1 MKKNLKIFK
10 ILTGCSR
17 WLGIFLVFICAKNSF
32 SQNIIPVVQ
41 QQFETYN
48 QNNYQEK
55 IFLHLDKTV
64 YASGEIIWFKAY
76 VTDAA
81 TNQFSPLSKIGYVE
95 IINADNTPIMQAKV
109 DIDSGQGKGSFDIP
123 YSIRTGNYKIRAYTN
138 WMKNFNPDFYFEEP
152 ITIINPGKKPLEEKK
167 DSATSFRIQ
176 FFPEGGNLVNGFDNT
191 VAFKITDVYG
201 EGLQGQGFILDNK
214 NDTTAIFETQH
225 SGMGRFSFHPMEGK
239 AYHAI
244 IKINN
249 ESITKNLPEIY
260 EKGWVLRLT
269 EQDDNVLINVG
280 CNVSNENEV
289 FLFAQTKNAI
299 KFARMQTLNNGNATF
314 TFNKSELG
322 EGISQLTVFNKERQP
337 VCERLFFTKP
347 TNLLPIKLEN
357 IQSEYLQRSKVDIDI
372 SANDSSKSGL
382 SVSVYLADSLQPVQN
397 INLVSYLWLS
407 SDLKGPIESPD
418 FYFEKPDSEVE
429 KATDN
434 LMLTQGWRR
443 FKWEEVLKNAKPS
456 FTFLPEF
463 EGHIIS
469 GKLSPKIAG
478 FPVNEIP
485 VTLAVPGKYF
495 KFSNTVSTSSGIF
508 HFNVEKFYGN
518 RELIVQ
524 TNKEDS
530 NYNLIIDNSFSESF
544 TQNFIQ
550 PVHLNPSLSNEIMLR
565 SIGAQSQNIYQ
576 PEAIQNF
583 KLPLYFDTTAFFG
596 APEKQYYL
604 DAYTRFP
611 TMEEVMK
618 EYVKEVHFKKR
629 GNTYHFQ
636 VFNEP
641 QIDYF
646 DNDPLV
652 LMDGAPVSNLNKI
665 IGIDPLKIKKI
676 DIVTTKF
683 FQGGS
688 QYDGVVS
695 YSTYNGDL
703 NGYQLDPNSLVVE
716 YEGLQLERE
725 FYSPQYKNENQKEN
739 TLPDY
744 RNVLYWNPSIHANS
758 LKQNISF
765 YTSDIPG
772 KYIVVVQGIS
782 DSGRIGFSSKSFNVL
797 PKTDKN

>member
-10 ILTGCSR
+10 RITCCKK
-17 WLGIFLVFICAKNSF
+17 WLCIFLIFICAKNSF

-64 YASGEIIWFKAY
+64 YATGEILWFKAY

-81 TNQFSPLSKIGYVE
+81 TNQFSSLSKIVYVE
-95 IINADNTPIMQAKV
+95 IINADNTPVMQAKV
-109 DIDSGQGKGSFDIP
+109 DIDSGSGNGSIVIP
-123 YSIRTGNYKIRAYTN
+123 SSIRTGNYVIRAYTN
-138 WMKNFNPDFYFEEP
+138 WMKNFSPHFYFEEP
-152 ITIINPGKKPLEEKK
+152 ITIINLGKKPLEKK
-167 DSATSFRIQ
+167 MDSTKSFHIQ
-176 FFPEGGNLVNGFDNT
+176 FFPEGGNLVYGFDNS
-191 VAFKITDVYG
+191 VSFKITDVYG
-201 EGLQGQGFILDNK
+201 KGLPGNGIIVDNK
-214 NDTTAIFETQH
+214 NDTTAIFETEH
-225 SGMGRFSFHPMEGK
+225 FGMGRFSFHPLEGNN
-239 AYHAI
+239 YHAI

-249 ESITKNLPEIY
+249 ETITKNLPEIY
-260 EKGWVLRLT
+260 EKGWIMHLT
-269 EQDDNVLINVG
+269 EQGDNVTIHLG

-299 KFARMQTLNNGNATF
+299 KFARMQTLNNGNTTF

-322 EGISQLTVFNKERQP
+322 EGVSQLTIFNEEKQP
-337 VCERLFFTKP
+337 VCERLFFKKP
-347 TNLLPIKLEN
+347 TDFLPIKLEN
-357 IQSEYLQRSKVDIDI
+357 IQSEYSQRSKVDINI
-372 SANDSSKSGL
+372 SAIDSSKCNL
-382 SVSVYLADSLQPVQN
+382 SISVYLADLLQPAQK
-397 INLVSYLWLS
+397 INLVNYLWLS
-407 SDLKGPIESPD
+407 SDLKGPIESPG
-418 FYFEKPDSEVE
+418 FYFENSNSEVE

-443 FKWEEVLKNAKPS
+443 FKWEEVLKNTKPS

-463 EGHIIS
+463 EGAIIS
-469 GKLSPKIAG
+469 GKLSPKITG
-478 FPVNEIP
+478 LPVNGIP
-485 VTLAVPGKYF
+485 VSLAVPGKYF
-495 KFSNTVSTSSGIF
+495 KFSNTVSATSGIF
-508 HFNVEKFYGN
+508 HFNIEKFYGN

-524 TNKEDS
+524 TSKEDS
-530 NYNLIIDNSFSESF
+530 NYNLIIDNPFSESF

-550 PVHLNPSLSNEIMLR
+550 PVHLNSSLSNEIMLR

-576 PEAIQNF
+576 PETTQNF
-583 KLPLYFDTTAFFG
+583 KMPLYFDTTAFFG
-596 APEKQYYL
+596 VPEKQYYL

-629 GNTYHFQ
+629 DNSYHFQ

-641 QIDYF
+641 QINYF
-646 DNDPLV
+646 DGDPLV
-652 LMDGAPVSNLNKI
+652 LMDGVPVSDLNKI

-688 QYDGVVS
+688 QYDGIVS
-695 YSTYNGDL
+695 YSTYDGDL

-716 YEGLQLERE
+716 YDGLQLERE
-725 FYSPQYKNENQKEN
+725 FYSPQYQTSGQKEN

-744 RNVLYWNPSIHANS
+744 RNLLYWNPSIHAS
-758 LKQNISF
+758 SEKQNISF
-765 YTSDIPG
+765 YTSDVPG

-782 DSGRIGFSSKSFNVL
+782 ESGKVGFASENFNVS
-797 PKTDKN
+797 PTDKN